1 MTAKKE
7 QDPDYWLLFAEAG
20 MPHGIKGAF
29 FLMTSDR
36 RTEAVEYGRVG
47 VSLPSGAQGIQGA
60 TEIRPFRVR
69 QSYTSGG
76 RSVLA
81 LEGIDTRESAESLL
95 GSKMYVPREDVQ
107 LEAGEFL
114 VGDLVG
120 TSAFDEGG
128 TFLGLIIAV
137 HNFGAQVNLEIGSSS
152 RPEEETKRTNV
163 EQASI
168 ASASKTF
175 YFPFLDQFILK
186 HDPVAKVIVL
196 KNSSEFMD

>member
-1 MTAKKE
+1 
-7 QDPDYWLLFAEAG
+7 
-20 MPHGIKGAF
+20 
-29 FLMTSDR
+29 MTSDR

-47 VSLPSGAQGIQGA
+47 ISLPSGAQPIQGA
-60 TEIRPFRVR
+60 AEIRPFRVR

-76 RSVLA
+76 RSVIA
-81 LEGIDTRESAESLL
+81 LEGIDTRESAEALL
-95 GSKMYVPREDVQ
+95 GSNMYIPREDVQ

-120 TSAFDEGG
+120 TSAFDEHG
-128 TFLGLIIAV
+128 TFLGSVIAV

-152 RPEEETKRTNV
+152 SSEEETKNV
-163 EQASI
+163 AVQQASI
-168 ASASKTF
+168 AIASKTF